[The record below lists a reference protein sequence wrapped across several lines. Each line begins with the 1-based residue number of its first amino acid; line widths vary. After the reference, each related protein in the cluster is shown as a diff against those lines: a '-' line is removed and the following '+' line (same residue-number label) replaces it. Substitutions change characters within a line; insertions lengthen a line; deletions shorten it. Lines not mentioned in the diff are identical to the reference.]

1 MHIQRDP
8 HALFMPATRML
19 RNTQV
24 RHRMEALRDNGR
36 MSHDLSPAQAR
47 ARALRGALLIDI
59 RQPHE
64 RVSGQAEGA
73 LAIAQADLEQAPAQH
88 LPDRDCDILLICQSG
103 KRSAQTAAQLREQG
117 YPHALSVLGGTTA
130 WSRDGLPLVRPTL
143 PPDEVDFLER
153 YSRHLRLPQVGID
166 GQQRLARARVLLI
179 GAGGL
184 GSPAA
189 FYLAAAGIGHLRIAD
204 DDVVDRSNLQR
215 QILHT
220 EDSVGVAKVVS
231 AAQRIAALNPRV
243 QVDAIQTRVTA
254 SNVEALLQDVDVVVD
269 GADNFAA
276 RYLLNDACVKLGK
289 PLVYGAVQQFEGQ
302 LSVFDAGRHRGQL
315 PCYRR
320 SVSRTAAAGVRT
332 QLRRSRCARCAAR
345 GDRPV
350 AGCRGDQALAWAR
363 RQPGRAPAQLRRIGH
378 ALSRDPPAARS
389 AVPGVRTR
397 HGISRLCRLR
407 HLLRHASL
415 THGG

>member
-1 MHIQRDP
+1 MPIQRDP

-47 ARALRGALLIDI
+47 ARALHGALLIDI

-189 FYLAAAGIGHLRIAD
+189 FYLAAAGVGHLRMAD

-315 PCYRR
+315 PCYRCLFPEPPPPEFAP
-320 SVSRTAAAGVRT
+320 SCAEAGVLGVLPGVIGLLQAT
-332 QLRRSRCARCAAR
+332 EAIKLLLGL
-345 GDRPV
+345 GDSL
-350 AGCRGDQALAWAR
+350 AGRLLSFDALAMRFREIRLPPDPQCPVCA
-363 RQPGRAPAQLRRIGH
+363 PGTAFPGYADYATFCGTPA
-378 ALSRDPPAARS
+378 
-389 AVPGVRTR
+389 
-397 HGISRLCRLR
+397 
-407 HLLRHASL
+407 
-415 THGG
+415 

>member
-1 MHIQRDP
+1 
-8 HALFMPATRML
+8 ML

-47 ARALRGALLIDI
+47 ARALHGALLIDI

-189 FYLAAAGIGHLRIAD
+189 FYLAAAGVGHLRMAD

-315 PCYRR
+315 PCYRCLFPEPPPPEFAP
-320 SVSRTAAAGVRT
+320 SCAEAGVLGVLPGVIGLLQAT
-332 QLRRSRCARCAAR
+332 EAIKLLLGL
-345 GDRPV
+345 GDSL
-350 AGCRGDQALAWAR
+350 AGRLLSFDALAMRFREIRLPPDPQCPVCA
-363 RQPGRAPAQLRRIGH
+363 PGTAFPGYADYATFCGTPA
-378 ALSRDPPAARS
+378 
-389 AVPGVRTR
+389 
-397 HGISRLCRLR
+397 
-407 HLLRHASL
+407 
-415 THGG
+415 

>member
-1 MHIQRDP
+1 
-8 HALFMPATRML
+8 
-19 RNTQV
+19 
-24 RHRMEALRDNGR
+24 MEALRDNGR

-47 ARALRGALLIDI
+47 ARALHGALLIDI

-88 LPDRDCDILLICQSG
+88 LPDRDRDILLICQSG
-103 KRSAQTAAQLREQG
+103 KRSAQAAAQLREQG

-143 PPDEVDFLER
+143 PSDQVDFLER

-189 FYLAAAGIGHLRIAD
+189 FYLAAAGVGHLRMAD

-315 PCYRR
+315 PCYRCLFPEPPPPEFAP
-320 SVSRTAAAGVRT
+320 SCAEAGVLGVLPGVIGLLQAT
-332 QLRRSRCARCAAR
+332 EAIKLLIGL
-345 GDRPV
+345 GDSL
-350 AGCRGDQALAWAR
+350 AGRLLSFDALAMRFREIRLPPDPQCPVCA
-363 RQPGRAPAQLRRIGH
+363 PGTAFPGYADYATFCGTPA
-378 ALSRDPPAARS
+378 
-389 AVPGVRTR
+389 
-397 HGISRLCRLR
+397 
-407 HLLRHASL
+407 
-415 THGG
+415 

>member
-130 WSRDGLPLVRPTL
+130 WSRDGLPL
-143 PPDEVDFLER
+143 
-153 YSRHLRLPQVGID
+153 S
-166 GQQRLARARVLLI
+166 LI
-179 GAGGL
+179 H
-184 GSPAA
+184 
-189 FYLAAAGIGHLRIAD
+189 I
-204 DDVVDRSNLQR
+204 
-215 QILHT
+215 
-220 EDSVGVAKVVS
+220 
-231 AAQRIAALNPRV
+231 
-243 QVDAIQTRVTA
+243 
-254 SNVEALLQDVDVVVD
+254 
-269 GADNFAA
+269 
-276 RYLLNDACVKLGK
+276 
-289 PLVYGAVQQFEGQ
+289 
-302 LSVFDAGRHRGQL
+302 
-315 PCYRR
+315 
-320 SVSRTAAAGVRT
+320 
-332 QLRRSRCARCAAR
+332 
-345 GDRPV
+345 
-350 AGCRGDQALAWAR
+350 
-363 RQPGRAPAQLRRIGH
+363 
-378 ALSRDPPAARS
+378 
-389 AVPGVRTR
+389 
-397 HGISRLCRLR
+397 
-407 HLLRHASL
+407 
-415 THGG
+415 

>member
-47 ARALRGALLIDI
+47 ARALHGALLIDI

-103 KRSAQTAAQLREQG
+103 KRSAQTAAHLREQG

-143 PPDEVDFLER
+143 PPDEADFLER

-189 FYLAAAGIGHLRIAD
+189 FYLAAAGVGHLRMAD

-254 SNVEALLQDVDVVVD
+254 SNIEALLQDVDVVVD

-315 PCYRR
+315 PCYRCLFPEPPPPEFAP
-320 SVSRTAAAGVRT
+320 SCAEAGVLGVLPGVIGLLQAT
-332 QLRRSRCARCAAR
+332 EAIKLLLGL
-345 GDRPV
+345 GDSL
-350 AGCRGDQALAWAR
+350 AGRLLSFDALAMRFREIRLPPDPQCPVCA
-363 RQPGRAPAQLRRIGH
+363 PGTAFPGYADYATFCGTPA
-378 ALSRDPPAARS
+378 
-389 AVPGVRTR
+389 
-397 HGISRLCRLR
+397 
-407 HLLRHASL
+407 
-415 THGG
+415 